1 MTQHSNS
8 PYPEVE
14 GIDSALFQLSADALS
29 PADRAEAMQ
38 QLKDYVAIKKKYFLG
53 YQANQALD
61 YAGELDQY
69 LDVQMNNIGD
79 PFQTGNFKLNTK
91 WIERSVLDYFAELWH
106 VPTPHL
112 EMYQEN
118 GELNGDIE
126 DIGNRYWG
134 YVVSMGSTE
143 GNLYGIR
150 NARDYLHGKILAV
163 DTATS
168 KQRMHRGFF
177 HSAKDGAK
185 RLSHTETAYQPVLF
199 YSRATHYSI
208 DKIKDILLFDTF
220 SEVGKALYSGEC
232 PITDDGEWPE
242 HVPTYADD
250 SINLEDLYKLV
261 DFFAGKGHPIAVNFN
276 YGTTFRGAYDD
287 IEGASAEIIRILE
300 KHGIAEREFVVNI
313 NGTEVHSKRDGY
325 WFHVDGALGAAYG
338 PFFEMLKAEGLLG
351 EIPPQFDFRNP
362 IHSISMSGHKEIG
375 APWPCGIYMTR
386 TRYLLNFSN
395 VSYIGSQ
402 DSTLSGS
409 RNGFSA
415 LILWHYLSRHS
426 HQDQKNKLMGLLNM
440 AQYAYDQLKT
450 VRTPTGVEWRVH
462 RAENSLSVLFRR
474 PNQALVSKYSLSTEF
489 EEGFDY
495 AHLFAMEHVTKATI
509 DALVH
514 DLNQPGAFFEPE
526 EAEPHAYARSIVNP
540 GTGFR

>member
-1 MTQHSNS
+1 MTHPERS

-14 GIDSALFQLSADALS
+14 GIDSRLFELSAQAIPS
-29 PADRAEAMQ
+29 ADRAKAMQ

-69 LDVQMNNIGD
+69 LDVQLNNIGD
-79 PFQTGNFKLNTK
+79 PFQTGNFKLNSK
-91 WIERSVLDYFAELWH
+91 WIERAVLDYFAELWH
-106 VPTPHL
+106 LPTPHL

-118 GELNGDIE
+118 GELNGNIE

-150 NARDYLHGKILAV
+150 NARDYLHGKVLAV

-177 HSAKDGAK
+177 HRAKGSK
-185 RLSHTETAYQPVLF
+185 ERLSHTETAYQPVLF

-220 SEVGKALYSGEC
+220 SEVGKALYPNEC
-232 PITDDGEWPE
+232 PIGREWPE
-242 HVPTYADD
+242 HVPTYEDD
-250 SINLEDLYKLV
+250 SIHLEDLYKLV
-261 DFFAGKGHPIAVNFN
+261 DFFAAKGHPIAVNFN

-287 IEGASAEIIRILE
+287 IKGASAEIIRILTR
-300 KHGIAEREFVVNI
+300 HGIAERDFVVNI

-338 PFFEMLKAEGLLG
+338 PFFEMIQAEDPSFN
-351 EIPPQFDFRNP
+351 IPPSFDFRNP

-386 TRYLLNFSN
+386 TKYLLNFSN

-426 HQDQKNKLMGLLNM
+426 YEDQKDKLLGLLSM
-440 AQYAYDQLKT
+440 AAYAEAQLRT
-450 VRTPTGVEWRVH
+450 VVTPANIEWRVH

-474 PNQALVSKYSLSTEF
+474 PNQELVSKYSLSTEF

-495 AHLFAMEHVTKATI
+495 AHLFAMEHVTRETI

-514 DLNQPGAFFEPE
+514 DLNQPGAFFDR
-526 EAEPHAYARSIVNP
+526 EATEPHVRGILNP